1 MPERTVRLV
10 NRLGLHARAAARF
23 VDLAGRFSSSIV
35 VEMGGI
41 GVDGKSILGILTLA
55 APCGSELRLVVEG
68 DDAEA
73 ALAALAELVAAGFGE
88 EHG

>member
-1 MPERTVRLV
+1 VPERTVRLV

-23 VDLAGRFSSSIV
+23 VDLAGRFRSSIV
-35 VEMGGI
+35 VFMGGV

-55 APCGSELRLVVEG
+55 APCGSELRLVIDG

-73 ALAALAELVAAGFGE
+73 ALAELAELVAAGFGE

>member
-1 MPERTVRLV
+1 VPECTVRLV

-23 VDLAGRFSSSIV
+23 VDLAGRFRSSIV
-35 VEMGGI
+35 VVMGGI

-55 APCGSELRLVVEG
+55 APCGSELRLVVDG

-73 ALAALAELVAAGFGE
+73 ALAALTELVAAGFGE

>member
-23 VDLAGRFSSSIV
+23 VDLAGRFRSSIV
-35 VEMGGI
+35 VFMGGV

-55 APCGSELRLVVEG
+55 APCGSELRLVIDG

>member
-23 VDLAGRFSSSIV
+23 VDLAGRFRSSIGV
-35 VEMGGI
+35 VMGGI

-55 APCGSELRLVVEG
+55 APCGTELRLVAEG

-73 ALAALAELVAAGFGE
+73 ALAALAALVAEGFGE
-88 EHG
+88 EPA

>member
-23 VDLAGRFSSSIV
+23 VDLAGRFRSSIV
-35 VEMGGI
+35 VFMGGV

-55 APCGSELRLVVEG
+55 APCGSELRLVIDG

-73 ALAALAELVAAGFGE
+73 ALAELAELVAAGFGE

>member
-1 MPERTVRLV
+1 VPERSVRLV

-23 VDLAGRFSSSIV
+23 VDLAGRFRSSIMAF
-35 VEMGGI
+35 MGGV

-55 APCGSELRLVVEG
+55 APCGTELQLVAEG

-73 ALAALAELVAAGFGE
+73 ALMALGELVASGFGE
-88 EHG
+88 EHA

>member
-23 VDLAGRFSSSIV
+23 VDLAGRFRSSIV
-35 VEMGGI
+35 VVMGGV

-55 APCGSELRLVVEG
+55 APCGTELQLVADG
-68 DDAEA
+68 DDADD
-73 ALAALAELVAAGFGE
+73 ALAALAGLVADGFGE
-88 EHG
+88 ELA

>member
-1 MPERTVRLV
+1 VPERSVRLV

-23 VDLAGRFSSSIV
+23 VDLAGRFRSSIV
-35 VEMGGI
+35 VVMGGI

-55 APCGSELRLVVEG
+55 APCGTELRLVADG
-68 DDAEA
+68 DDAEV
-73 ALAALAELVAAGFGE
+73 ALEALTELVASGFGE

>member
-23 VDLAGRFSSSIV
+23 VDLAGRFRSSIV
-35 VEMGGI
+35 VAMGGI

-55 APCGSELRLVVEG
+55 APCGTELRLVADG

-73 ALAALAELVAAGFGE
+73 ALAALAGLVAEGFGE
-88 EHG
+88 EPA